1 MGAVKETLFNVAETI
16 ISRLDLDDSDETLD
30 GVMNWIMDQGYSPL
44 DLRSP
49 EAITNDY
56 KQAHAATDPQTPA

>member
-56 KQAHAATDPQTPA
+56 KQFLKTQKKTTA